1 MQLSRAIVSALLA
14 ATAVVSSPVSE
25 SVQIIEVRKKK
36 YPIILPLEENSV
48 TNTVRPRNG

>member
-36 YPIILPLEENSV
+36 IPHNPPFGREQRY
-48 TNTVRPRNG
+48 